1 MQVRRRAVVVARARV
16 VVVGGPRVYV
26 RRSYGSYYGIGGFI
40 AFLIGIPLV
49 IKEDLRQV
57 ERYEEWVR
65 RLREGR

>member
-1 MQVRRRAVVVARARV
+1 METLLFILAV
-16 VVVGGPRVYV
+16 
-26 RRSYGSYYGIGGFI
+26 I